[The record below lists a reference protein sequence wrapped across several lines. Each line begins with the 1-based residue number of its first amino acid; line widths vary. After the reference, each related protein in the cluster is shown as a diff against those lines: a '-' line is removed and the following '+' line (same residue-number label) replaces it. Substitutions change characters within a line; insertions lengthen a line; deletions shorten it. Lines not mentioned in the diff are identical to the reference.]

1 MTVQPL
7 RTWHADACCSCRLP
21 RAPSVARPLIITRG
35 HRHANAPQAYKRAHG
50 DCNVPQRW
58 ATDQRLGNWVNEQRN
73 YKKALDRGEPKPI
86 ITAARVAKLD
96 GLGFA
101 WEMTAAAISK
111 QISKGNR
118 DDAGWAAQLAKLKAY
133 KRKHGD
139 YNVPNHWAED
149 PGLGRW
155 VRVQRVSKKV
165 LELGKPQP
173 RTTAARVR
181 RHPGY
186 CGAMFS
192 ASKLLRC
199 NVDHALMINCIKF
212 CVINCSDHNDCVWSV
227 IGHSQQSAC
236 ARF

>member
-1 MTVQPL
+1 M
-7 RTWHADACCSCRLP
+7 
-21 RAPSVARPLIITRG
+21 
-35 HRHANAPQAYKRAHG
+35 
-50 DCNVPQRW
+50 
-58 ATDQRLGNWVNEQRN
+58 
-73 YKKALDRGEPKPI
+73 
-86 ITAARVAKLD
+86 D

-199 NVDHALMINCIKF
+199 NVDHAPM
-212 CVINCSDHNDCVWSV
+212 INCSDHNDCVWSV